1 MAALSSES
9 VFIRDISDCVELQ
22 RKIGNKIQVQGVG
35 KFLQIK
41 GVIQY
46 FWLSELFSWNKT
58 AGAIADKQ

>member
-1 MAALSSES
+1 
-9 VFIRDISDCVELQ
+9 
-22 RKIGNKIQVQGVG
+22 VG